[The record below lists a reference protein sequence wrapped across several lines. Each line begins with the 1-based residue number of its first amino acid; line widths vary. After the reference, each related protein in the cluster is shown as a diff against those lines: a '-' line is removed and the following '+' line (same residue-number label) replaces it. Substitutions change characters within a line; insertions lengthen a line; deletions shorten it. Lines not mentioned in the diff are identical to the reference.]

1 MNPTQHALCALCYCH
16 ISGAN
21 AHKGVDRKGNEM
33 TTLSARLMLFAR
45 AQEVLGTQEAEVL
58 IDMLTPGEMFDAWR
72 SDTQAGFSLVRSQ
85 LEISE
90 TSLRKEILGVHK
102 RLDTLELGVSS
113 LELKFEH
120 LEEKFTHLEDKFE
133 LLRQEVHLEIKAS
146 EARIMQYVAKRITR
160 LVYSVGI
167 PFLLS
172 NLTLTA
178 VVLYK

>member
-1 MNPTQHALCALCYCH
+1 MPF
-16 ISGAN
+16 
-21 AHKGVDRKGNEM
+21 VF
-33 TTLSARLMLFAR
+33 RLMLFAR

-58 IDMLTPGEMFDAWR
+58 MDMLTPGEMFDAWR

-113 LELKFEH
+113 LELKFAH
-120 LEEKFTHLEDKFE
+120 LEEKFAHLEDKFE

-146 EARIMQYVAKRITR
+146 EARIMQYVDKRITR
-160 LVYSVGI
+160 LAYGIGI
-167 PFLLS
+167 PFLMS
-172 NLTLTA
+172 NIALTA
-178 VVLYK
+178 VVLYR

>member
-1 MNPTQHALCALCYCH
+1 
-16 ISGAN
+16 
-21 AHKGVDRKGNEM
+21 M
-33 TTLSARLMLFAR
+33 TTSSARLMLFAK

-58 IDMLTPGEMFDAWR
+58 MDMLTPGEMFDAWR

-102 RLDTLELGVSS
+102 RLDTLELRVSS
-113 LELKFEH
+113 LELKFAH

-146 EARIMQYVAKRITR
+146 EARIMQYVDKRITR
-160 LVYSVGI
+160 MAFGFGI
-167 PFLLS
+167 PFV
-172 NLTLTA
+172 LTNVALVA
-178 VVLYK
+178 AVLYR